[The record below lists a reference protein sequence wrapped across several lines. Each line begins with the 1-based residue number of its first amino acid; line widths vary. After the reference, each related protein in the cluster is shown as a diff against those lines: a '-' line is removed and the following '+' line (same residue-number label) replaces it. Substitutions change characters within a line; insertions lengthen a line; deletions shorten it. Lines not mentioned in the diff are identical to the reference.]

1 MRKYVDGMVDPRQGK
16 FDSGDGL
23 IIFSR
28 NRVQKTATRSIHSI
42 VGTKGKI
49 NGRPGEKL

>member
-28 NRVQKTATRSIHSI
+28 NRGAAKYNP
-42 VGTKGKI
+42 I
-49 NGRPGEKL
+49 NTFGC